1 MKRIALS
8 ASLFAAAVVI
18 TASIT
23 TAATAQTLP
32 AGPKVIVSAV
42 TQVAPT
48 MPQYTRVDVP
58 MLRDATPKK
67 SGGRIEFNLKS
78 WPEMNVQGPEVIRL
92 VRSGQVDLGA
102 APLTTVSGD
111 VPILDGIDL
120 SGLNSDIDQARKVA
134 NALVPMANKELEKI
148 GVKLVATYPF
158 PAQVFFCRKPVA
170 GLADLKGLRI
180 RTNGP
185 SASDAIG
192 YLGGQ
197 PAAIAFG
204 EVYTALERG
213 TVDCAITGTGS
224 GNSVKWYEVTSH
236 LYTLTTAFSTSGY
249 FVNLAWWNKLDP
261 AVRGFLEKELAAVED
276 AQWKLG
282 AEVSQDGIDCNI
294 GNAAGCKIHTLVK
307 NKPMVQVKA
316 SDADRAKL
324 REAFAASVLPA
335 WVKRCGAKCGDIYNQ
350 AIAPI
355 SGVKYAGQ

>member
-1 MKRIALS
+1 MRLRLPCLLLVSGSLLA
-8 ASLFAAAVVI
+8 ASFAM
-18 TASIT
+18 
-23 TAATAQTLP
+23 AQGLP
-32 AGPKVIVSAV
+32 AGPKVTVSAV

-48 MPQYTRVDVP
+48 VPQYTRVDVP
-58 MLRDATPKK
+58 LLREATPKS
-67 SGGRIEFNLKS
+67 SGGRVEFNLKS
-78 WPEMNVQGPEVIRL
+78 WPEMSVQGPEVIRL

-120 SGLNSDIDQARKVA
+120 AGLNAEMDQARKVA
-134 NALVPMANKELEKI
+134 KALLVVANKDLEKI
-148 GVKLVATYPF
+148 GVKLVAMYPF

-170 GLADLKGLRI
+170 GLADLKGLKI

-185 SASDAIG
+185 SASDAVN

-197 PAAIAFG
+197 PTAIAFG

-224 GNSVKWYEVTSH
+224 GNSVKWYEVTTH

-261 AVRGFLEKELAAVED
+261 AVRTFLEKTFADLED

-294 GNAAGCKIHTLVK
+294 GNSAGCKINTLVK

-316 SDADRAKL
+316 TDADRAKL
-324 REAFAASVLPA
+324 REAFSVAVLPA
-335 WVKRCGAKCGDIYNQ
+335 WVKRCGARCGEIYNQ

-355 SGVKYAGQ
+355 SGVKYNP